1 MNLSVVAAIIT
12 IFLSTIHLVDAVAA
26 YVFYKDAVCSN
37 GSYIKG
43 QLYYAYDT
51 YSMKGQG
58 FKVRKYNGPC
68 KYFEGGSTTI
78 PSTAYTLSENSTS
91 TNNDNNS
98 VESGAED
105 DDENSTQIQQF
116 QDANYQ
122 EVARY
127 ENSTSSTGYVTL
139 LGVFGAMFSMMALFT
154 SSRAL
159 RRLQQK
165 AALIGNAKHSVTDY
179 QGGRVV

>member
-1 MNLSVVAAIIT
+1 VR
-12 IFLSTIHLVDAVAA
+12 
-26 YVFYKDAVCSN
+26 
-37 GSYIKG
+37 
-43 QLYYAYDT
+43 
-51 YSMKGQG
+51 YSC
-58 FKVRKYNGPC
+58 N
-68 KYFEGGSTTI
+68 YFSTTI

-127 ENSTSSTGYVTL
+127 ENATSSTGYITL
-139 LGVFGAMFSMMALFT
+139 LGVFGAMFSMMAIFT

-165 AALIGNAKHSVTDY
+165 ATLIGNAKHSVTDY
-179 QGGRVV
+179 RGGRVV

>member
-68 KYFEGGSTTI
+68 KYFEGGRYDLEY
-78 PSTAYTLSENSTS
+78 AD
-91 TNNDNNS
+91 NDGNFMKN
-98 VESGAED
+98 GYC
-105 DDENSTQIQQF
+105 I
-116 QDANYQ
+116 
-122 EVARY
+122 RY
-127 ENSTSSTGYVTL
+127 VPRKLFLKHNCIITYYATSS
-139 LGVFGAMFSMMALFT
+139 SN
-154 SSRAL
+154 S
-159 RRLQQK
+159 
-165 AALIGNAKHSVTDY
+165 I
-179 QGGRVV
+179 